1 MEDKN
6 DNLIKIT
13 ENQKD
18 LFVSKIEK
26 TEQDKQENL
35 VKKTC
40 RELGITQK
48 ELAERI
54 GVNKNTVS
62 DWANNK
68 TPISLLVETTLNLLL
83 KEQEFKNFKNSM
95 SQLIAIQTR

>member
-1 MEDKN
+1 VEKEGN
-6 DNLIKIT
+6 
-13 ENQKD
+13 
-18 LFVSKIEK
+18 SKRSE
-26 TEQDKQENL
+26 ENL

-54 GVNKNTVS
+54 GVNKNSVS

-68 TPISLLVETTLNLLL
+68 TPISKLVKTTLNLL
-83 KEQEFKNFKNSM
+83 KVEKDCIHFRESM
-95 SQLIAIQTR
+95 SGLMGIQAR